1 MQKDTII
8 VPKGIYLVACLTFI
22 KGTVQWIRAKKEA
35 NKKVGDIQH
44 ETLYNSTI
52 PYLNCFRLMT
62 NLGAWS
68 HYVKI
73 GPYQV
78 DCYSEIGV
86 LFMID
91 LDKYPKAY
99 DLLSSEAEIGENYD
113 VIEIKKNLLNPSI
126 IGVRIP
132 CEECGE
138 KDGCDC
144 TLARQVEKTIEDF
157 QVDIDENGKTV
168 IRVKINMEDFSNE
181 EVKELENDI
190 KSEFEDECVEIIFEN
205 VTSKV
210 CPEIEKTS

>member
-8 VPKGIYLVACLTFI
+8 VPKGTYLVACLTFI
-22 KGTVQWIRAKKEA
+22 EGTTRWIRAKKEA

-44 ETLYNSTI
+44 ATLRNSTI
-52 PYLNCFRLMT
+52 SDLNCFRLVT

-68 HYVKI
+68 HYLKI

-78 DCYSEIGV
+78 DCYSEIGL

-99 DLLSSEAEIGENYD
+99 DLLSNEAEIGKNYD
-113 VIEIKKNLLNPSI
+113 VIEIKKNLFNPPI
-126 IGVRIP
+126 IGIRIP
-132 CEECGE
+132 CEECRE

-144 TLARQVEKTIEDF
+144 TLARQVEKAIVDF
-157 QVDIDENGKTV
+157 QVDINESGKT
-168 IRVKINMEDFSNE
+168 IIKVKLNMGNFSNE

-190 KSEFEDECVEIIFEN
+190 KSQFEDEYVDLIFEK
-205 VTSKV
+205 VTSKES
-210 CPEIEKTS
+210 P